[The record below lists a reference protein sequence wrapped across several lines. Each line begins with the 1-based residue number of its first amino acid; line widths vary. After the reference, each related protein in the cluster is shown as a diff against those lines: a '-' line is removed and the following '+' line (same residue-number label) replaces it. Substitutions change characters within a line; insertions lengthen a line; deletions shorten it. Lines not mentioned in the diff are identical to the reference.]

1 MSPKDVTLIH
11 TQIKLLICQYSTSVL
26 SLYSNWI
33 LYSSFVIVYLILS
46 TESYAQKSPDSVP
59 KDTLKKLSIEELM
72 NVEINVTSVSRRPE
86 KLTEVASAIQVI
98 TQEDIRRSAATSLP
112 EALRLSPNLQV
123 AQLSANAWIVS
134 ARGFNAPFSN
144 KLLVMIDGRT
154 VYSPLFAGVFW
165 DAQSVLLEDVER
177 IEIISGPGGTLWGA
191 NAVNGVIN
199 IITKSAADTKGLY
212 VSAAAGTFFKDH
224 EAIRYG
230 GKIGSDF
237 SYRVYGQHTNRGY
250 TYNADGTRNTD
261 NWGLLQGGFRTDWN
275 ISKKNTLMVQGNAYG
290 GTEYTA
296 PTKSTFD
303 GQNVLGKWAHTF
315 SSKSE
320 LIVQAYYDRTWR
332 RDIPSTIS
340 DQLNTYDI
348 DFQHRFP
355 VGNRHSILW
364 GGGYRLMQD
373 LTLNSTIYAGF
384 LPNKMDMSLF
394 SGFIQDEISIAPDK
408 LKFTIGSKIQ
418 HNVFTGFE
426 FQPSGR
432 IAWTPNQQHT
442 IWGAVSRA
450 VRMPSRIDVDYYIP
464 TYPLPPTTQHV
475 GGGPDFRSESVI
487 AYELGYRCQP
497 SSKLSLSLATFYNQ
511 YYDLYS
517 VEALSGTA
525 VYQIQNGTQGYS
537 YGAEF
542 SGTWQVMDKWK
553 LRGGYT
559 FFSKTLSNK
568 PGHTYDFSPLGY
580 DAQNI
585 VLVQSMINLPWNLQF
600 DITGRYIDRLYGY
613 DVVPDYFSFD
623 TRLAYEFK
631 KVVELSLVGQN
642 LWEKRHIEYEFQI
655 PRSVYGKVTCRF

>member
-1 MSPKDVTLIH
+1 MSLKNVILIH
-11 TQIKLLICQYSTSVL
+11 IQIKLLIFQYL
-26 SLYSNWI
+26 SSMRKIYSNWI
-33 LYSSFVIVYLILS
+33 FYSIFVIVYLTLS
-46 TESYAQKSPDSVP
+46 TEAYAQDTIVSMPG
-59 KDTLKKLSIEELM
+59 DTLKKLSLEELM
-72 NVEINVTSVSRRPE
+72 NVEIEVTSVSRRSE

-123 AQLSANAWIVS
+123 AQLSANAWIIS

-144 KLLVMIDGRT
+144 KLLVMVDGRT

-199 IITKSAADTKGLY
+199 IITKNAKDTKGLY
-212 VSAAAGTFFKDH
+212 VSGAAGSFLKDH

-237 SYRVYGQHTNRGY
+237 SYRIYGQHTNRGY
-250 TYNADGTRNTD
+250 TYKTDGTPNSD
-261 NWGLLQGGFRTDWN
+261 KWGFLQGGFRTDWT

-303 GQNVLGKWAHTF
+303 GQNVLGKWEHTF

-340 DQLNTYDI
+340 DQLNTYDF
-348 DFQHRFP
+348 DFQHRFSA
-355 VGNRHSILW
+355 GRRNSILW
-364 GGGYRLMQD
+364 GGGYRLMED
-373 LTLNSTIYAGF
+373 LTLSSTVYAGF
-384 LPNKMDMSLF
+384 LPNKLNMNLF
-394 SGFIQDEISIAPDK
+394 SAFIQDELTIAPDK
-408 LKFTIGSKIQ
+408 LKFTIGTKIQ
-418 HNVFTGFE
+418 HNAFTGIE

-432 IAWTPNQQHT
+432 IAWTPSHKYT

-450 VRMPSRIDVDYYIP
+450 VRMPSRIDVDYYVP
-464 TYPLPPTTQHV
+464 TFPVPPTIPHV
-475 GGGPDFRSESVI
+475 AGGPDFRSESVI
-487 AYELGYRCQP
+487 AYELGYRYQP

-517 VEALSGTA
+517 VEALPGTA

-537 YGAEF
+537 YGIEF
-542 SGTWQVMDKWK
+542 SGIWQVMNKWK

-568 PGHTYDFSPLGY
+568 PGHTYDFAPLGY
-580 DAQNI
+580 DAQNM
-585 VLVQSMINLPWNLQF
+585 VLIQSIINLPGNLQF
-600 DITGRYIDRLYGY
+600 DVTGRYIDRLYGY
-613 DVVPDYFSFD
+613 TVPDYFSFD
-623 TRLAYEFK
+623 MRLAYEFK
-631 KVVELSLVGQN
+631 KVIELSLVGQN
-642 LWEKRHIEYEFQI
+642 LWENRHIEYQFQI
-655 PRSVYGKVTCRF
+655 PRSIYGKITCRI